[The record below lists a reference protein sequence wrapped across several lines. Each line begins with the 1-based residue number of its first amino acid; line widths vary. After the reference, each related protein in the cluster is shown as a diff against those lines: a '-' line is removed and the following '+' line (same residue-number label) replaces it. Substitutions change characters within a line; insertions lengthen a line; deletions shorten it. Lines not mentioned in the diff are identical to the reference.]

1 MRKQYKVPYHIREY
15 VKKELYQYWDN
26 KEGLKELEAD
36 IIEESPPPPD
46 GQPRGNGTGQPTERK
61 AIKLEQTISTKRM
74 IKIQKNI
81 NAIEK
86 AFKKLPDEEMEVV
99 ELIFKKGQ
107 NQIYTE
113 MNNNIS
119 KDTYYNVMNKTIYIT
134 AIEMGEI

>member
-26 KEGLKELEAD
+26 SKELEELEAD
-36 IIEESPPPPD
+36 IIDKSPAPPD
-46 GQPRGNGTGQPTERK
+46 GQPRGNETGNPTERK
-61 AIKLEQTISTKRM
+61 AIKINEKMSTKRM
-74 IKIQKNI
+74 IKIGKNI
-81 NAIEK
+81 AAIER
-86 AFKKLPDEEMEVV
+86 AFKRLPDEEMEIV

-107 NQIYTE
+107 SQIYTE
-113 MNNNIS
+113 VNNNVS